1 MRHEAGVL
9 AAALVVLSGFAAA
22 ADLVCTG
29 KDCVRE
35 KTVKVQESYNYSSI
49 VQRIEW
55 LDQSIADDTEERQ
68 RDYDRKTEDITQK
81 QEEKARLE
89 AIKEDMISAGVD
101 VAQAQAQAQVEQ
113 ENVTATVGADE

>member
-1 MRHEAGVL
+1 MRHEAGVF
-9 AAALVVLSGFAAA
+9 AAALVVLSGVAVA

-29 KDCVRE
+29 KVCVRE

-89 AIKEDMISAGVD
+89 AIEEEMISAGVD

>member
-1 MRHEAGVL
+1 MRHETMVFG
-9 AAALVVLSGFAAA
+9 ALVVLCGSAVA

-55 LDQSIADDTEERQ
+55 LDQSIANDTEERQ

-81 QEEKARLE
+81 QDEKVKLE
-89 AIKEDMISAGVD
+89 AIKADMISAGVD

-113 ENVTATVGADE
+113 ETVTATVGADE

>member
-1 MRHEAGVL
+1 MRHEAGVF
-9 AAALVVLSGFAAA
+9 AAALVVLSGFAVA

-55 LDQSIADDTEERQ
+55 LEQSIITDTEERQ

-81 QEEKARLE
+81 QDEKVKLE
-89 AIKEDMISAGVD
+89 AIKADMISAGVD

-113 ENVTATVGADE
+113 EIVTATVGADE